1 MPAPGPAENGTAGG
15 DLGIVMM
22 KRGKYSMASCS
33 LQSGDGHGR
42 GPAPG
47 VARCILRIAAL
58 AAVMAMLLATL
69 AGCTSQSRVS
79 SGSGATTNSST
90 ENSFAEYAQE
100 QGLSVE
106 KDSSECEDAL
116 TGIVGSY
123 DKLFT
128 CALATKDDMYVFLF
142 VIDTS
147 GNGSSGGSS
156 GIDDRT
162 ELADAINDALKS
174 NAQSSSA
181 TDNGYE
187 LSSDTEWAGIYGVD
201 DSVLLVDTALDNA
214 SNGRDFAQGFLDK
227 QQAAAKR
234 VLMTIIVVTVVV
246 LALIALAIVVLL
258 HNSQKKTAPQ
268 AMYPQAPQPMPQQA
282 QPVQQQPAQPQER
295 QPQQQERARQ
305 QARQQQ

>member
-1 MPAPGPAENGTAGG
+1 
-15 DLGIVMM
+15 
-22 KRGKYSMASCS
+22 
-33 LQSGDGHGR
+33 
-42 GPAPG
+42 
-47 VARCILRIAAL
+47 
-58 AAVMAMLLATL
+58 MAMLLATL